1 MARKS
6 SVKAFGRWFDAQLA
20 KIKAH
25 PHRLEIECGILFI
38 GGMFIE
44 AVLSIDTIVTANRMV
59 IGAGITSYSIE
70 VLNTTV
76 FRYVIDDGMRI
87 NNAKL
92 QALALGSAAGAMLA
106 TSLSRF

>member
-1 MARKS
+1 VAKRNT
-6 SVKAFGRWFDAQLA
+6 VKAFGKWFDAQLA
-20 KIKAH
+20 KIKEH
-25 PHRLEIECGILFI
+25 PQRLTIECTILFVA
-38 GGMFIE
+38 GMFIE

-59 IGAGITSYSIE
+59 IAAGFTSYSIE

-92 QALALGSAAGAMLA
+92 QSLALGSAAGAMLA
-106 TSLSRF
+106 TGLL